1 MRLNLSELN
10 VPTSETTD
18 KKNPLDELV
27 PKYGANKAEA
37 DDLKKIVEAQ
47 NKQIKE
53 LMADADITSYEAG
66 GYVASVSTTEKSKFN
81 EAKLLNVI
89 KGNEELASQVIK
101 TQEYVDM
108 DALENILYAGT
119 ISKELL
125 LEMDKCKE
133 TSTVVTLRIKKAK
146 KKKGE

>member
-1 MRLNLSELN
+1 MRMNLSELT
-10 VPTSETTD
+10 VPTSET
-18 KKNPLDELV
+18 KNPLDELV

-37 DDLKKIVEAQ
+37 DDLKKIVDAQ

-53 LMADADITSYEAG
+53 LMAEADIESYEAG

-89 KGNEELASQVIK
+89 KGNKELAEQVIK

-108 DALENILYAGT
+108 DMLENILYTGKV
-119 ISKELL
+119 SKDML
-125 LEMDKCKE
+125 LELDKCKE
-133 TSTVVTLRIKKAK
+133 TSAVVTLRIKKAK